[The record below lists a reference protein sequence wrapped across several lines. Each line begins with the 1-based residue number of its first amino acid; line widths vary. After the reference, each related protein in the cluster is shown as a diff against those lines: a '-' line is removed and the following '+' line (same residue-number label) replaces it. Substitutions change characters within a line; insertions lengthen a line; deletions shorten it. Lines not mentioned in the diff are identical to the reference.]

1 MEYSERGTISQT
13 LIIRLVVSEKGDV
26 EMKIIAKGFLHK
38 LGFTLVEMLMAIAI
52 IAVLVSLIIPA
63 LSLVHKSAD
72 MVRQK
77 SQFHSIGVGLEA
89 FRADF
94 GDYPESIDNFY
105 EVGGDP
111 GDIPYRYCGAQ
122 KLAEAM
128 IGHDGFGFHPK
139 SEFRNDGLADFD
151 GDGTYTTT
159 SPDESLYHIGVTTVF
174 ETKEENLAIRKGP
187 YLELETANAVQLN
200 NLYPPPPG
208 SGWPGYWQDTIER
221 YLLVDMFGIVKHR
234 QTGKKTGMPILY
246 YRANTSNFKHD
257 PDDYEPFKNNVYNF
271 EDNDFIVNRAVPW
284 DNSVFHPM
292 NNRTGSSAG
301 DPGIFYENTLNPN
314 FPPPNGHPYRSDSF
328 ILLSAGPDGLYG
340 TVDDVFNFERAE

>member
-1 MEYSERGTISQT
+1 
-13 LIIRLVVSEKGDV
+13 LVVSEKGDV
-26 EMKIIAKGFLHK
+26 EMKIIAKGFSHK

-128 IGHDGFGFHPK
+128 IGHDGFGFHPQ

-151 GDGTYTTT
+151 GDDNYTT
-159 SPDESLYHIGVTTVF
+159 PDESLYHIGVDTGF

-187 YLELETANAVQLN
+187 YLELETANAVKLN
-200 NLYPPPPG
+200 NLYSGRWPPFWRNT
-208 SGWPGYWQDTIER
+208 SER
-221 YLLVDMFGIVKHR
+221 YVLADMFGLVKHLR
-234 QTGKKTGMPILY
+234 TGKKTGMPILY

-257 PDDYEPFKNNVYNF
+257 PDDYEPFKDNVYDVR
-271 EDNDFIVNRAVPW
+271 DNDFIVNRAVPW
-284 DNSVFHPM
+284 NNSVFHPM
-292 NNRTGSSAG
+292 NNLTGPNAG

-314 FPPPNGHPYRSDSF
+314 FDNPLRPYRSDSF

>member
-26 EMKIIAKGFLHK
+26 EMKIITKGFLHK

-94 GDYPESIDNFY
+94 GDYPESD
-105 EVGGDP
+105 ETRRPSGGPADT
-111 GDIPYRYCGAQ
+111 YFGAQ

-128 IGHDGFGFHPK
+128 IGQDGFGIHQD
-139 SEFRNDGLADFD
+139 SEFRRDGYQTDTD
-151 GDGTYTTT
+151 GDGK
-159 SPDESLYHIGVTTVF
+159 DEPLYKPEFDDYIDNDLALSADQ
-174 ETKEENLAIRKGP
+174 KKAAKKENLAMRKGP
-187 YLELETANAVQLN
+187 YLELETANAVRLKD
-200 NLYPPPPG
+200 LYPVPGLQPLQPPF
-208 SGWPGYWQDTIER
+208 EEFV
-221 YLLVDMFGIVKHR
+221 LVDMFGLVKNKA
-234 QTGKKTGMPILY
+234 TGKKTGMPILY

-257 PDDYEPFKNNVYNF
+257 PDDYEPYDENIYNL
-271 EDNDFIVNRAVPW
+271 EDNKFIVNRAVPW

-292 NNRTGSSAG
+292 NNRPDVNKG

-314 FPPPNGHPYRSDSF
+314 FDNPLRPYRSDSF

>member
-1 MEYSERGTISQT
+1 

-26 EMKIIAKGFLHK
+26 EMKIIAKGFSHK
-38 LGFTLVEMLMAIAI
+38 SGFTLVEMLMTIAI

-72 MVRQK
+72 MVRQR

-94 GDYPESIDNFY
+94 GDYPESDD
-105 EVGGDP
+105 GLLLQS
-111 GDIPYRYCGAQ
+111 YCGTQ

-128 IGHDGFGFHPK
+128 IGHDGFGFHPN
-139 SEFRNDGLADFD
+139 SEFRRDGLADFD
-151 GDGTYTTT
+151 GDGNYTTT
-159 SPDESLYHIGVTTVF
+159 SPDESLYHIGVDTEF

-187 YLELETANAVQLN
+187 YLELETANAVKLN
-200 NLYPPPPG
+200 NLYPGPWPPF
-208 SGWPGYWQDTIER
+208 WQLTSER
-221 YLLVDMFGIVKHR
+221 FVLADMFGLVKNKA
-234 QTGKKTGMPILY
+234 TGKKTGMPILY

-257 PDDYEPFKNNVYNF
+257 PDDYTPFEDNVYNF
-271 EDNDFIVNRAVPW
+271 HDNEFIVNRSVPW

-292 NNRTGSSAG
+292 NNLTGPNAG

-314 FPPPNGHPYRSDSF
+314 FPPPNGRPYRSDSF

-340 TVDDVFNFERAE
+340 TVDDVFNFERAK